1 MMNLKII
8 MDVGVG
14 KLSEEWLSQQG
25 HDVLATRHVNP
36 RMGDDEILEI
46 AVREGRLVITMDK
59 DFGELVYKH
68 KAAHAG
74 VLLLRLDDATGAEKV
89 QGISQIF
96 SQHGDKLF
104 GSFSVYKSGRL
115 RIHPR

>member
-1 MMNLKII
+1 MNLKII

-25 HDVLATRHVNP
+25 HDVLATRTIDP
-36 RMGDDEILEI
+36 RMGDNEILDI
-46 AVREGRLVITMDK
+46 AAQETRLVITMDK

-74 VLLLRLDDATGAEKV
+74 VLLLRLEDATGVEKV
-89 QGISQIF
+89 QVITEIF

-104 GSFSVYKSGRL
+104 GSFSVYKNGRL

>member
-1 MMNLKII
+1 

-14 KLSEEWLSQQG
+14 KLSEVWLSQQG
-25 HDVLATRHVNP
+25 HDVLATRDINP

-46 AVREGRLVITMDK
+46 AVLEARMVITMDEN
-59 DFGELVYKH
+59 FGELVYKH

-74 VLLLRLDDATGAEKV
+74 VLLLRLEDATGAEKV
-89 QGISQIF
+89 QVLSEIF
-96 SQHGDKLF
+96 LQHGDKLF